1 MDVEPLNTGTAG
13 NLTADADDEVA
24 AAALEVEASA
34 GCLPFVD
41 NRLILAQ
48 EQKINTH
55 RGREDHETHNS
66 GC

>member
-1 MDVEPLNTGTAG
+1 MDVEPIYTGTVG
-13 NLTADADDEVA
+13 NLTGVADDVVA

-48 EQKINTH
+48 QQKINTH
-55 RGREDHETHNS
+55 RGGGISRNVQ
-66 GC
+66 